1 MNQKDLNIVVILGG
15 VSSEREVS
23 LRSGKAVYDAL
34 VRRGYRN
41 VRLFDLSENNLA
53 ELLSLPMDLA
63 YLALHGWG
71 GEDGRIQ
78 GVLDLMGVPYTGS
91 SVEASAICMNKI
103 RTKEILRFAGLPTP
117 RFITKRHAE
126 CPDLTETK
134 EELLRIIGLPMVVK
148 SPSQGSSVGVYIIK
162 KEEELLPAIQ
172 EVFELGDDLLA
183 EEFVDGVELTLPI
196 LGNDVLTVLPVV
208 EITSENEFYD
218 YEAKYTEGMCHHI
231 IPARISDDARARI
244 AEVGRNAYRALGCR
258 GLARIDFILTRDNK
272 PMIIE
277 VNTLPG
283 MTEMSLFPDSAR
295 SVGIS
300 FEELTETIVS
310 LAYEN
315 QRKKKKVKL

>member
-1 MNQKDLNIVVILGG
+1 MNQKDLNIVVIYGG

-34 VRRGYRN
+34 VRRGYHN
-41 VRLFDLSENNLA
+41 ATLFDLTENNLA

-78 GVLDLMGVPYTGS
+78 GALDLVGVPYTGS

-103 RTKEILRFAGLPTP
+103 RTKEILHFAGLPTP
-117 RFITKRHAE
+117 RFVTKRHAE
-126 CPDLTETK
+126 CPDLTETQA
-134 EELLRIIGLPMVVK
+134 ELLQRIGLPMVVK

-172 EVFELGDDLLA
+172 EVFALGDDLLA

-196 LGNDVLTVLPVV
+196 LGNDELTVLPVV

-231 IPARISDDARARI
+231 IPAGISDVARERI
-244 AEVGRNAYRALGCR
+244 AAVGSNAYRALGCR
-258 GLARIDFILTRDNK
+258 GLARIDFILTRDDE

-300 FEELTETIVS
+300 FEELTERIVL
-310 LAYEN
+310 LALEQKGN
-315 QRKKKKVKL
+315 

>member
-1 MNQKDLNIVVILGG
+1 MNQKDLNIVVIYGG

-23 LRSGKAVYDAL
+23 LRSGKAVFDAL
-34 VRRGYRN
+34 IRRGYHN
-41 VRLFDLSENNLA
+41 ATLFDLTEHNLA
-53 ELLSLPMDLA
+53 ELFALPMDLA

-103 RTKEILRFAGLPTP
+103 RTKEILHFTGLPTP
-117 RFITKRHAE
+117 RFVTKRRVE
-126 CPDLTETK
+126 CPDLSET
-134 EELLRIIGLPMVVK
+134 
-148 SPSQGSSVGVYIIK
+148 QA
-162 KEEELLPAIQ
+162 ELLPAIQ

-244 AEVGRNAYRALGCR
+244 AEVGRKAYRALGCR
-258 GLARIDFILTRDNK
+258 GLARIDFILTRDDE

>member
-1 MNQKDLNIVVILGG
+1 MNQKDLNIVVIYGG

-23 LRSGKAVYDAL
+23 LRSGKAVFDAL
-34 VRRGYRN
+34 IRRGYHN
-41 VRLFDLSENNLA
+41 ATLFDLTEHNLA
-53 ELLSLPMDLA
+53 ELFALPMDLA

-103 RTKEILRFAGLPTP
+103 RTKEILHFAGLPTP
-117 RFITKRHAE
+117 RFVTKRRVE
-126 CPDLTETK
+126 CSDLSETQA
-134 EELLRIIGLPMVVK
+134 ELLQRIGLPMVVK

-162 KEEELLPAIQ
+162 REEELLPAIK

-196 LGNDVLTVLPVV
+196 LGNDELTVLPVV

-231 IPARISDDARARI
+231 IPARISDVARERM
-244 AEVGRNAYRALGCR
+244 AEVGSNAYRALGCR
-258 GLARIDFILTRDNK
+258 GLARVDFMLTRNDE

-300 FEELTETIVS
+300 FEELTEMI
-310 LAYEN
+310 LLFALEQKGN
-315 QRKKKKVKL
+315 

>member
-1 MNQKDLNIVVILGG
+1 MNQKDLNIVVIYGG

-23 LRSGKAVYDAL
+23 LRSGKAVFDAL

-41 VRLFDLSENNLA
+41 ARLFDLTEHNLA

-78 GVLDLMGVPYTGS
+78 GVLDLLGVPYTGS
-91 SVEASAICMNKI
+91 SVESSAICMNKI
-103 RTKEILRFAGLPTP
+103 RTKEVLCFEGLPTP
-117 RFITKRHAE
+117 RFLTKRRAE
-126 CPDLTETK
+126 CCDLRATVA
-134 EELLRIIGLPMVVK
+134 ELLECIGLPMVVK

-162 KEEELLPAIQ
+162 REEELLPALEAI
-172 EVFELGDDLLA
+172 FSLGDDLLA
-183 EEFVDGVELTLPI
+183 EEFVDGIELTLPI
-196 LGNDVLTVLPVV
+196 LGNDELTVLPVV

-218 YEAKYTEGMCHHI
+218 YEAKYTQGMCHHI
-231 IPARISDDARARI
+231 IPARISDEARERI
-244 AEVGRNAYRALGCR
+244 ADVGSKAYRALGCR
-258 GLARIDFILTRDNK
+258 GLARIDFILTREDE

-295 SVGIS
+295 SVGVS
-300 FEELTETIVS
+300 FEELTERIVL
-310 LAYEN
+310 LAFEQKGN
-315 QRKKKKVKL
+315 

>member
-1 MNQKDLNIVVILGG
+1 MNQKDLNIVVIYGG

-23 LRSGKAVYDAL
+23 LRSGKAVFDAL
-34 VRRGYRN
+34 IRRGYHN
-41 VRLFDLSENNLA
+41 ATLFDLTEHNLA
-53 ELLSLPMDLA
+53 ELFALPMDLA

-91 SVEASAICMNKI
+91 SVEARAICMNKI
-103 RTKEILRFAGLPTP
+103 RTKEILRVAGLPTP
-117 RFITKRHAE
+117 RFVTKRSVE
-126 CPDLTETK
+126 CSDLTETK
-134 EELLRIIGLPMVVK
+134 TQLLQHIGLPMVIK

-162 KEEELLPAIQ
+162 KEEDLLPAIK
-172 EVFELGDDLLA
+172 EVFSLGDDLLA

-196 LGNDVLTVLPVV
+196 LGNDDLTVLPVV

-231 IPARISDDARARI
+231 IPARISDVARERI
-244 AEVGRNAYRALGCR
+244 AEVGSKAYRALGCR
-258 GLARIDFILTRDNK
+258 GLARVDFMLTQNDE

-300 FEELTETIVS
+300 FEELTEMI
-310 LAYEN
+310 LLFALEQKGN
-315 QRKKKKVKL
+315 

>member
-1 MNQKDLNIVVILGG
+1 MGG

-23 LRSGKAVYDAL
+23 LRSGKAVYEAL
-34 VRRGYRN
+34 IRQGYRN
-41 VRLFDLSENNLA
+41 ARLFDLTEKNLA
-53 ELLSLPMDLA
+53 ELLTMPMDLA

-78 GVLDLMGVPYTGS
+78 GVLDWMGVPYTGS

-103 RTKEILRFAGLPTP
+103 RTKELLCFAGLPTP
-117 RFITKRHAE
+117 RFLTKRRAE
-126 CPDLTETK
+126 CNDLTKTK
-134 EELLRIIGLPMVVK
+134 EELLQKIGLPMVVK

-162 KEEELLPAIQ
+162 DEAEFLPAIQ
-172 EVFELGDDLLA
+172 DVFALGDDLLA
-183 EEFVDGVELTLPI
+183 EAFVDGIELTLPI
-196 LGNDVLTVLPVV
+196 LGNDELTVLPVV

-300 FEELTETIVS
+300 FEELTERIVL
-310 LAYEN
+310 LALEQKGN
-315 QRKKKKVKL
+315 

>member
-1 MNQKDLNIVVILGG
+1 MNQKDLNIVVIYGG

-34 VRRGYRN
+34 LRRGYRN
-41 VRLFDLSENNLA
+41 VRLFDLTEHNLA
-53 ELLSLPMDLA
+53 ELLSTPMNIA

-91 SVEASAICMNKI
+91 SVESSAICMNKI
-103 RTKEILRFAGLPTP
+103 RTKEVLCFAGLPTP
-117 RFITKRHAE
+117 RFLTKRRAE
-126 CPDLTETK
+126 CCDLQVTG
-134 EELLRIIGLPMVVK
+134 EELLQRIGLPMVVK

-162 KEEELLPAIQ
+162 KEEELLPAI
-172 EVFELGDDLLA
+172 EEIFSLGDDLLA

-196 LGNDVLTVLPVV
+196 LGNDDLTVLPVV

-218 YEAKYTEGMCHHI
+218 YEAKYTQGMCHHI
-231 IPARISDDARARI
+231 IPARISDNARKKI
-244 AEVGRNAYRALGCR
+244 ADVGSKAYRALGCR
-258 GLARIDFILTRDNK
+258 GLARIDFILTRDDE

-295 SVGIS
+295 SLGIS
-300 FEELTETIVS
+300 FEDLTETIVS

-315 QRKKKKVKL
+315 KREK

>member
-1 MNQKDLNIVVILGG
+1 MNQKDLKIVVIYGG

-23 LRSGKAVYDAL
+23 LRSGKAVFDAL
-34 VRRGYRN
+34 VRQGYRN
-41 VRLFDLSENNLA
+41 TSLFDLTEHNLA
-53 ELLSLPMDLA
+53 ELFTIPMDVA

-117 RFITKRHAE
+117 RFVTLRRADCK
-126 CPDLTETK
+126 DLTVTK
-134 EELLRIIGLPMVVK
+134 EELLRCVDLPMVVK

-162 KEEELLPAIQ
+162 KEEELLVAIQ
-172 EVFELGDDLLA
+172 KIFALGDDLLA

-196 LGNDVLTVLPVV
+196 LGNNELTVLPVI

-218 YEAKYTEGMCHHI
+218 YEAKYTAGMCHHI
-231 IPARISDDARARI
+231 LPARISETARAKI
-244 AEVGRNAYRALGCR
+244 EKIGSEAYRVLGCR
-258 GLARIDFILTRDNK
+258 GLARIDFILSRDDE

-277 VNTLPG
+277 INTLPG

-300 FEELTETIVS
+300 FEELTERIVF
-310 LAYEN
+310 LAYEAYEQKGN
-315 QRKKKKVKL
+315 

>member
-1 MNQKDLNIVVILGG
+1 MNQKDLNIVVIYGG

-23 LRSGKAVYDAL
+23 LRSGKAVFEAL
-34 VRRGYRN
+34 LQCGYRN
-41 VRLFDLSENNLA
+41 VRLFDLTDRNLSELFT
-53 ELLSLPMDLA
+53 LPMDLA

-103 RTKEILRFAGLPTP
+103 RTKEILEVAGLPTP
-117 RFITKRHAE
+117 RFMTLRRAE
-126 CPDLTETK
+126 FKKLEIIK
-134 EELLRIIGLPMVVK
+134 EELLQGIGLPMVVK

-162 KEEELLPAIQ
+162 KEEELLPAIR
-172 EVFELGDDLLA
+172 EIFALGHELLA

-196 LGNDVLTVLPVV
+196 LGNDDLTVLPVI

-218 YEAKYTEGMCHHI
+218 YEAKYTEGMCHHLL
-231 IPARISDDARARI
+231 PARISKTATEKI
-244 AEVGRNAYRALGCR
+244 QKIGREAYRILGCA
-258 GLARIDFILTRDNK
+258 GLARIDFILSRNDE

-277 VNTLPG
+277 INTLPG

-300 FEELTETIVS
+300 FEELTERIVL
-310 LAYEN
+310 LAYEKH
-315 QRKKKKVKL
+315 QQKGI